1 MTETRLNVNELLQ
14 NAFPELEPED
24 VEALGEAAR
33 IRTYPVGVDICRQ
46 GERGTNLFVLGR
58 GEADIIVHAD
68 DHHEILVDTIG
79 PNTYFGEMAFLGE
92 TTRSATIRT
101 RDICHM
107 LVIDHTD
114 FEPVADANP
123 GLLRR
128 LLRQVIGHLR
138 RNDRAVINELNLNH
152 AALQKAYA
160 DLAEQEELR
169 TEFIATVSHELRTP
183 LTSIQG
189 FLGLLNQGAIK
200 GESLKVALDS
210 ITRNV
215 QKMVGLT
222 NDLLFL
228 YEMHPAKPEYTYQ
241 NLADLLIEALNA
253 AKETMDGE
261 ATNVMLDIASDI
273 PKVHV
278 DKRTLILAIRA
289 LIENA
294 FKFNPDKKPIR
305 IEAYCARDEEV
316 AVAIKDEGVGIP
328 AEAQQRIFDPFARL
342 ETEGGSHL
350 FPGLGVGLTI
360 ARFVVERHNGRIEV
374 DSQVGDGST
383 FTIFLPQSSYTPP
396 E

>member
-14 NAFPELEPED
+14 KAFPELEPAD
-24 VEALGEAAR
+24 VQALGEAAN
-33 IRTYPVGVDICRQ
+33 IRTYPAGVDICRQ
-46 GERGTNLFVLGR
+46 GERGTNLFVLGI

-169 TEFIATVSHELRTP
+169 TEFIATLSHELRTP

-273 PKVHV
+273 PKVYV

-294 FKFNPDKKPIR
+294 FKFNPDKTPIR
-305 IEAYCARDEEV
+305 IEAYCTRDEEV
-316 AVAIKDEGVGIP
+316 AVAVKDEGIGIP

-374 DSQVGDGST
+374 RSQVGDGST
-383 FTIFLPQSSYTPP
+383 FTIFLP
-396 E
+396 